1 MSLPAT
7 SQSVTVI
14 NNDTLICLP
23 DHMVRRVIADLEL
36 SDFRKLE
43 IESLKRDIESLR
55 EALKIKEEQL
65 LNKNTTITK
74 YEGIIEEK
82 DKQLKLKDDEL
93 ATLKKEKAGKY
104 WNGLLTGLGTGAG
117 VVLVLT
123 LL

>member
-1 MSLPAT
+1 
-7 SQSVTVI
+7 
-14 NNDTLICLP
+14 
-23 DHMVRRVIADLEL
+23 MVRRVIADLEL

-43 IESLKRDIESLR
+43 IESFKRDIESLR

-74 YEGIIEEK
+74 YEGIVEEK

>member
-43 IESLKRDIESLR
+43 IESFKRDIESLR

-74 YEGIIEEK
+74 YEGIVEEK

>member
-43 IESLKRDIESLR
+43 IESFKRDIESLR

-74 YEGIIEEK
+74 YEGIVEEK

-93 ATLKKEKAGKY
+93 ATLKKEKTGKY